1 MAYRY
6 LQPTPIEYKSSFVA
20 PPLELLNNIIQ
31 NRESNYNA
39 LMSAIT
45 QQEMELGSLP
55 MLPVDMEIKDKII
68 NDYFEGAYKQLK
80 MADNPG
86 LVSDIIY
93 KSIVDARKDPF
104 WTAASMKLADYNTYK
119 QKYELLKEQGALV
132 ENKQQGFDKWLQTS
146 YYEPSTKAIK
156 ITTPPEFY
164 ERPNY
169 SDIISSIFKGVIQHN
184 RGGAWKISSVDNIP
198 VLKNVQTTGWR
209 PGEERLVEQQLTDE
223 ALNDFVS
230 KVEPILRYDD
240 EVLPPELVE
249 IRNKEGVESAN
260 FKLNLR
266 NWIKKDFVPNKII
279 NLSTYKYDENIQNI
293 PTRYTQEGP
302 ETPKPRIKVSV
313 FGDVLS
319 GNQANAVFNKAMKK
333 FVTTSAVGEK
343 IPIPFIQ
350 KELNNLGIASFIKD
364 PYLAMG
370 DIKEKD
376 PMLPLLYSTFDK
388 VWNNLMK
395 DKPVETMSH
404 LISLID
410 RKEFKDLTAKALKVN
425 EINSG
430 EYASL
435 MSNFSEMFPLL
446 YSTAGNFDLI
456 SSKSESF
463 KKSLN
468 KFLTSST
475 FKNYVNT
482 KIQNDKI
489 DNLTKLDINN
499 YIGGNTKKYFPNIN
513 LNLPGVYINTGTSP
527 TSTGYD
533 DNTLKMFNNLKNMN
547 ALSVSSN
554 EQANLSKG
562 NIIAINGLNFD
573 PFSGSLL
580 VNFTYNYN
588 NENHTTVGS
597 IIPGKSFKDT
607 KNAVTDFLNTLRFY
621 DSGESIDFIINELN
635 AANVLTNNKG
645 INYKEGISLGKY
657 TVMPYIDDSTETGY
671 SFRLIDKETNVEV
684 PIGEGKKPF
693 ENRETL
699 VNMAVGLETL
709 RKMFDLRSQGYEVTN
724 DDYKK
729 MLENNFKLFNNLDD
743 EYLKNI
749 VKLQSYQDV
758 VFFGN
763 LLYENE

>member
-119 QKYELLKEQGALV
+119 QQYELLKKQGALV

-184 RGGAWKISSVDNIP
+184 RGGAWTISSVDNIP

-223 ALNDFVS
+223 ALNDFIS

-249 IRNKEGVESAN
+249 MRNEKGVESAD
-260 FKLNLR
+260 FKLNLK
-266 NWIKKDFVPNKII
+266 NWIKRDFVPNKII
-279 NLSTYKYDENIQNI
+279 NLSTYKYDENIKNI
-293 PTRYTQEGP
+293 PARYNQEGS
-302 ETPKPRIKVSV
+302 ETTKPRIKVSV

-319 GNQANAVFNKAMKK
+319 GNQANAVFNNAMKK
-333 FVTTSAVGEK
+333 FVTTSAFGKYV
-343 IPIPFIQ
+343 PIPFIQ
-350 KELNNLGIASFIKD
+350 KELNNFGIASFIKD

-435 MSNFSEMFPLL
+435 MSNFSNTFFTNPDE
-446 YSTAGNFDLI
+446 YFDLI

-463 KKSLN
+463 KKALN
-468 KFLTSST
+468 KLLTSST

-482 KIQNDKI
+482 RIQNDKI

-499 YIGGNTKKYFPNIN
+499 YIGDNTKKYFPNIN
-513 LNLPGVYINTGTSP
+513 LNLPGVNINTGTSP

-597 IIPGKSFKDT
+597 IIPGKSFKGT
-607 KNAVTDFLNTLRFY
+607 KNAVTDFLNILRFY

-684 PIGEGKKPF
+684 SIGEGKKPF

>member
-119 QKYELLKEQGALV
+119 QQYDLLKKQGALV

-146 YYEPSTKAIK
+146 YYDPSTKAIK

-184 RGGAWKISSVDNIP
+184 RGGAWTISSVDNIP
-198 VLKNVQTTGWR
+198 VLKNVQITGWR

-260 FKLNLR
+260 FKLNLK

-279 NLSTYKYDENIQNI
+279 NLSTYGYNENIQNI
-293 PTRYTQEGP
+293 PARYNQEGS
-302 ETPKPRIKVSV
+302 ETTKPRIKVSV

-319 GNQANAVFNKAMKK
+319 GNQANAVFNNAMKK

-343 IPIPFIQ
+343 LPIPFIQ
-350 KELNNLGIASFIKD
+350 KEINNLGIASFIKD

-404 LISLID
+404 LISLIG
-410 RKEFKDLTAKALKVN
+410 RTEFKDLTAKALKAN
-425 EINSG
+425 EIDVG

-435 MSNFSEMFPLL
+435 MSNFSDALFIP
-446 YSTAGNFDLI
+446 YDSFDLI
-456 SSKSESF
+456 SSKGEFF

-468 KFLTSST
+468 KLLTSST
-475 FKNYVNT
+475 FKNHVNT

-489 DNLTKLDINN
+489 DNLTKLKINN
-499 YIGGNTKKYFPNIN
+499 YIGDNTKKYFPNIN
-513 LNLPGVYINTGTSP
+513 LNLPGVNINTGTSP
-527 TSTGYD
+527 TSTEYD

-554 EQANLSKG
+554 EQENLSKG
-562 NIIAINGLNFD
+562 NITAINGLNFD

-588 NENHTTVGS
+588 DDNHTTVGS
-597 IIPGKSFKDT
+597 IIPGKSFKNT
-607 KNAVTDFLNTLRFY
+607 KNAVTDFLNILRVY

-709 RKMFDLRSQGYEVTN
+709 RKTFDLRSQGYEVTN

>member
-1 MAYRY
+1 
-6 LQPTPIEYKSSFVA
+6 
-20 PPLELLNNIIQ
+20 
-31 NRESNYNA
+31 
-39 LMSAIT
+39 
-45 QQEMELGSLP
+45 
-55 MLPVDMEIKDKII
+55 
-68 NDYFEGAYKQLK
+68 
-80 MADNPG
+80 
-86 LVSDIIY
+86 
-93 KSIVDARKDPF
+93 
-104 WTAASMKLADYNTYK
+104 
-119 QKYELLKEQGALV
+119 
-132 ENKQQGFDKWLQTS
+132 
-146 YYEPSTKAIK
+146 
-156 ITTPPEFY
+156 
-164 ERPNY
+164 
-169 SDIISSIFKGVIQHN
+169 
-184 RGGAWKISSVDNIP
+184 
-198 VLKNVQTTGWR
+198 
-209 PGEERLVEQQLTDE
+209 
-223 ALNDFVS
+223 
-230 KVEPILRYDD
+230 
-240 EVLPPELVE
+240 
-249 IRNKEGVESAN
+249 
-260 FKLNLR
+260 
-266 NWIKKDFVPNKII
+266 
-279 NLSTYKYDENIQNI
+279 
-293 PTRYTQEGP
+293 
-302 ETPKPRIKVSV
+302 
-313 FGDVLS
+313 
-319 GNQANAVFNKAMKK
+319 
-333 FVTTSAVGEK
+333 
-343 IPIPFIQ
+343 
-350 KELNNLGIASFIKD
+350 
-364 PYLAMG
+364 
-370 DIKEKD
+370 
-376 PMLPLLYSTFDK
+376 
-388 VWNNLMK
+388 
-395 DKPVETMSH
+395 MSH

-489 DNLTKLDINN
+489 DNLTKLDIND
-499 YIGGNTKKYFPNIN
+499 YIGDNTKKYSPNIN

>member
-119 QKYELLKEQGALV
+119 QQYDLLKKQGALV

-184 RGGAWKISSVDNIP
+184 RGGAWTISSVDNIP

-260 FKLNLR
+260 FKLNLK

-279 NLSTYKYDENIQNI
+279 NLSTYGYNENIKNI
-293 PTRYTQEGP
+293 PARYNQEGS
-302 ETPKPRIKVSV
+302 ETTKPRIKVSV

-404 LISLID
+404 LISLIG
-410 RKEFKDLTAKALKVN
+410 RTEFKDLTAKALKVN
-425 EINSG
+425 EIDVG

-435 MSNFSEMFPLL
+435 MSNTKNELFNNPYDSFE
-446 YSTAGNFDLI
+446 LI
-456 SSKSESF
+456 SSKGEFF

-468 KFLTSST
+468 KLLTSST
-475 FKNYVNT
+475 FKNHVKT

-489 DNLTKLDINN
+489 DNLTKLEINN

-588 NENHTTVGS
+588 DKNYTTVGS

-607 KNAVTDFLNTLRFY
+607 KNAVTDFLNILRVY
-621 DSGESIDFIINELN
+621 DSGESIDFIVNELN
-635 AANVLTNNKG
+635 AANILTNNKG

-657 TVMPYIDDSTETGY
+657 TVMPYIDDNTETGY

-684 PIGEGKKPF
+684 PIGEGKNPF

-709 RKMFDLRSQGYEVTN
+709 RTTFDLRSQGYEVTN